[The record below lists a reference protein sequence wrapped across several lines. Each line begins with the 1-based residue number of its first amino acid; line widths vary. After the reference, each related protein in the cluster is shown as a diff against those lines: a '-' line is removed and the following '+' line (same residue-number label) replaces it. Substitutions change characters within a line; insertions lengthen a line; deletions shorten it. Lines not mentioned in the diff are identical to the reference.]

1 MTGLADLH
9 PEELLVER
17 ELQGEALGARERR
30 TLDEHVRTCHACR
43 FIRGAAADFAREV
56 PADAAPPPQLDRLIQ
71 TALWSVWAPAVPGGR
86 AVRRAP
92 VHGRAPRVV
101 AAAVTICVGGFA
113 AAHLAG
119 LFNRRAAWPAGQP
132 AAVAVSTPA
141 APAATAGAPEPRP
154 LAVEEPAP
162 AASAPAEPDPMP
174 RGRAPKKSE
183 SGAGR
188 PWEDLF
194 RRATAARAR
203 GHVQQALRLYS
214 ELARDYPR
222 SPEGTAGFAFKARLE
237 LDQGDARSAARDF
250 DRYLARGSGGSLE
263 EEALVGRAE
272 ALRSLGQRAEEAAA
286 WKLLVNRF
294 PGSAHARRARARLAE
309 LASAP

>member
-1 MTGLADLH
+1 VTGVADLH

-43 FIRGAAADFAREV
+43 FIRHAAADFAREV
-56 PADAAPPPQLDRLIQ
+56 PADATPPPQLDRLIQ
-71 TALWSVWAPAVPGGR
+71 TALWSVRAPAAPGGR
-86 AVRRAP
+86 RPAA
-92 VHGRAPRVV
+92 VHGRAPWVV

-119 LFNRRAAWPAGQP
+119 LFHRRAPAPAGRP
-132 AAVAVSTPA
+132 AVVAVKTAA
-141 APAATAGAPEPRP
+141 APTATAGAPEPRP
-154 LAVEEPAP
+154 PVGQDP
-162 AASAPAEPDPMP
+162 AAATRSRAEPDPLP

-183 SGAGR
+183 GAAGR

-194 RRATAARAR
+194 RRATVARAR
-203 GHVQQALRLYS
+203 GQIQEALRLYG

-237 LDQGDARSAARDF
+237 LDQGDARAAARDF

-272 ALRSLGQRAEEAAA
+272 ALRSLGQRAQEQAA